1 MACHTEYSH
10 YDLVL
15 TMAATRT
22 TRRNSNSIKSESN
35 KKQRTAER
43 HERNAFDKEVI
54 TETQTEKYDKQ
65 NGECTVQKRVI
76 IENKTPIP
84 TPTLSKTQQAENK
97 KFNNK
102 VLMDSLKNFLRKRWY
117 KFSKFVADDRKAVM
131 FIMDAVQRN
140 TVSVPANM
148 SDTQFIKKKLNKVYT
163 AMSQLRRNSQTLA
176 RNNYLGKYWY

>member
-22 TRRNSNSIKSESN
+22 TRRNSNGNKSESN

-43 HERNAFDKEVI
+43 HERNAFDKAVI
-54 TETQTEKYDKQ
+54 TETQTEKYDKR

-84 TPTLSKTQQAENK
+84 IPTPTLSETQQAENK

-102 VLMDSLKNFLRKRWY
+102 VLMDGLKNLLRQRWY

-131 FIMDAVQRN
+131 FIMDAVQRK

-148 SDTQFIKKKLNKVYT
+148 SDTQFIKKNLNKVYT

-176 RNNYLGKYWY
+176 RNNYLGK

>member
-1 MACHTEYSH
+1 MAFLTEYSH
-10 YDLVL
+10 HDLVL

-22 TRRNSNSIKSESN
+22 TRRNSNSDKSESN

-43 HERNAFDKEVI
+43 HERNAFDKAVI
-54 TETQTEKYDKQ
+54 TETQTEKYDKR

-76 IENKTPIP
+76 IENETPIPIP
-84 TPTLSKTQQAENK
+84 TPTLSETQQAENK

-102 VLMDSLKNFLRKRWY
+102 VLMDSLKNSLRQRWY

-131 FIMDAVQRN
+131 FIMDAVQRK

-148 SDTQFIKKKLNKVYT
+148 SDTQFIKKNLNKVYT

-176 RNNYLGKYWY
+176 RNNYLGK